1 MRKFPLTPSLAAALE
16 QHLEEHVRPDSGRP
30 SIHHLPP
37 AVFRFATGTSGS
49 EPGAREP
56 LAPLVGVHI
65 LRHSAVAALIRS
77 GASPTAV
84 QKILGHR
91 SAAFTL
97 TVYGHIFEADSDVV
111 AENLERNWTEGDAS
125 QGRLTLARLKPRR
138 SAGT

>member
-1 MRKFPLTPSLAAALE
+1 VLE
-16 QHLEEHVRPDSGRP
+16 NLW
-30 SIHHLPP
+30 L
-37 AVFRFATGTSGS
+37 
-49 EPGAREP
+49 
-56 LAPLVGVHI
+56 PLVGVHI